1 MPHFWALH
9 LVERTLTL
17 PFFGQERSLPLPGQS
32 PLAFGFLAG
41 KVLLFTQNAQ
51 HLLHRP
57 AMLTVGL
64 LGLII
69 EISKHGVSFK
79 H

>member
-1 MPHFWALH
+1 
-9 LVERTLTL
+9 
-17 PFFGQERSLPLPGQS
+17 
-32 PLAFGFLAG
+32 LAG